1 VFGFA
6 FLSGLVWWVSEL
18 GLIAITPL
26 VGVFSL
32 HFLVFGW
39 LLSKAGKWSPGCWW
53 LAAVG
58 GWALLEVVR
67 VRFPVGGFEWGLAG
81 YPMSEYA
88 WARGAAQWI
97 GTTGWGVVLAAIA
110 AGLVIALEKRRV
122 VTWLWAPSVAA
133 VGLMVG
139 GALTPALAT
148 GPEVR
153 VAIVQG
159 STPCPLTH
167 CPDERFL
174 TYQQHLEL
182 TKTIPAGS
190 VDLVVWPE
198 GSTGSLNADPVLHP
212 EIGAA
217 IGAEAARI
225 GSHFLVGSDRPIS
238 DTHWINANVVFGP
251 DGEIVGEYRKR
262 HPVPFG
268 EYIPARPLFDW
279 ISALSAVPRD
289 MIRGEEVV
297 LFDIGSGTMGSV
309 ISFEGAFARYA
320 RETMGR
326 GAQLLVVAT
335 NEGSYEFTSVS
346 DQFIGMTRMRAA
358 ETGVDVVH
366 SAVTGKSTFITAGG
380 RVGETTGFTDQRVI
394 TATLRMREAGPTL
407 YVRFGEWVQA
417 LAIAGLLIAT
427 LNRCRSLPGSAPTS
441 PTSPKT

>member
-1 VFGFA
+1 MG
-6 FLSGLVWWVSEL
+6 
-18 GLIAITPL
+18 
-26 VGVFSL
+26 
-32 HFLVFGW
+32 
-39 LLSKAGKWSPGCWW
+39 
-53 LAAVG
+53 VG
-58 GWALLEVVR
+58 GLL
-67 VRFPVGGFEWGLAG
+67 
-81 YPMSEYA
+81 
-88 WARGAAQWI
+88 I
-97 GTTGWGVVLAAIA
+97 
-110 AGLVIALEKRRV
+110 
-122 VTWLWAPSVAA
+122 
-133 VGLMVG
+133 G
-139 GALTPALAT
+139 GAVAPAIAT

-167 CPDERFL
+167 CPDERLL

-225 GSHFLVGSDRPIS
+225 GSFFLVGGDRPVS
-238 DTHWINANVVFGP
+238 ETHWINANVVFGP
-251 DGEIVGEYRKR
+251 DGQIVGEYRKR

-297 LFDIGSGTMGSV
+297 LFDIGTGTMGSV
-309 ISFEGAFARYA
+309 ISFEGAFARYS
-320 RETMGR
+320 RQTIGF

-380 RVGETTGFTDQRVI
+380 LVGETTGFTDQSVI
-394 TATLRMREAGPTL
+394 TATLRMRHAGPTL
-407 YVRFGEWVQA
+407 YVMFGEWAQA
-417 LAIAGLLIAT
+417 LAIAGLVIAT
-427 LNRCRSLPGSAPTS
+427 LNRCRSSPGSAPTS
-441 PTSPKT
+441 PISPKP